1 LASRETNIR
10 LRSRIIRYIRDFF
23 YEHEYLEV
31 ETPCLIPAPAPEAH
45 IDAIKVD
52 GLFLHTSP
60 ELCMKR
66 LLCSGHS
73 RIFQICRCFRNDER
87 GELHLPEFTIL
98 EWYHADINYSKL
110 MNECQEMIQSVAHR
124 LEKGETINYQG
135 MEIDLKGPW
144 QRMSVKRAFE
154 KYSTLSLQDALD
166 SNRFDEVMF
175 EQIEPRLRETGPV
188 FLYDYPAQLAALSR
202 LKHNDPT
209 LAERFELYIGGLEL
223 ANAFS
228 ELTDPDEQARR
239 FRKEIQDRERAGKT
253 LYPLPEKFI
262 RDLGNMPDAAGIA
275 LGVDRLVMLFTDT
288 ARIDDV
294 VCFTPEEL

>member
-1 LASRETNIR
+1 MASRETNIR

-144 QRMSVKRAFE
+144 QRISVKKAFE

-166 SNRFDEVMF
+166 SNRFDEVMV

-239 FRKEIQDRERAGKT
+239 FRKEIQDRECAGKT

-288 ARIDDV
+288 TRIDDV

>member
-1 LASRETNIR
+1 MASRETNIR

-144 QRMSVKRAFE
+144 QRISVKRAFE

-166 SNRFDEVMF
+166 SNRFDEVMV
-175 EQIEPRLRETGPV
+175 EQIEPRLSETGPV

>member
-1 LASRETNIR
+1 MASRETNIR

-144 QRMSVKRAFE
+144 QRISVKRAFE

-166 SNRFDEVMF
+166 SNRFDEVMV

>member
-1 LASRETNIR
+1 MASRKTNIR

-144 QRMSVKRAFE
+144 QRISVKRAFE

-166 SNRFDEVMF
+166 SNRFDEVMV
-175 EQIEPRLRETGPV
+175 EQIEPRLRKTGPV

-288 ARIDDV
+288 TRIDDV

>member
-1 LASRETNIR
+1 MASRETNIR

-144 QRMSVKRAFE
+144 QRISVKKAFE

-166 SNRFDEVMF
+166 SNRFDEVMV
-175 EQIEPRLRETGPV
+175 EQIEPRLSETGPV

>member
-1 LASRETNIR
+1 MASRETNIR

-144 QRMSVKRAFE
+144 QRISVKRAFE

-166 SNRFDEVMF
+166 SNRFDEVMV
-175 EQIEPRLRETGPV
+175 EQIEPRLRETGPI

>member
-144 QRMSVKRAFE
+144 QRISVKRAFE

-166 SNRFDEVMF
+166 SNRFDEVMV
-175 EQIEPRLRETGPV
+175 EQIEPRLRETGPI

>member
-1 LASRETNIR
+1 MASRETNIR
-10 LRSRIIRYIRDFF
+10 LRSRIIKYIRDFF

-144 QRMSVKRAFE
+144 HRISVKKAFE

-166 SNRFDEVMF
+166 SNRFDEVMV

-288 ARIDDV
+288 TRIDDV